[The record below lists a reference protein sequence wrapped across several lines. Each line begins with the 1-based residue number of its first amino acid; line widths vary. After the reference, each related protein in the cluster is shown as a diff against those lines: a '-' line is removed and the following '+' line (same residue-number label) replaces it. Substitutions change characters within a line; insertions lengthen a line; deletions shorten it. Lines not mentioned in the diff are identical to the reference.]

1 MKERLLEIG
10 RDSAWYMSSTLVV
23 ALIGFIAIPLLTKRV
38 FSPSEYGV
46 FSLINTA
53 IVMGSSVVYTYLS
66 SSALRFYPEYE
77 KKGELDVYYSTV
89 FHYIPHFMGVCI
101 VVILPILF
109 FLPLGSYKTV
119 ILLAVPVFAFFTVFN
134 VLLYVLRARRLSWQF
149 AALNIVV
156 AMSRYL
162 IGAGI
167 TIWFKNGVAGP
178 FWGWLGALL
187 ICVPVEFLLVDTR
200 KYFSWKKNST
210 ELQKEFLSF
219 GLALVFM
226 TLLAV
231 LLSSIDRYI
240 LQLLKGSYQVG
251 LYSVVYTLVV
261 AIETIMVS
269 FIMLAAAPVVI
280 HVYTYE
286 GGDQARVLIGRITR
300 YFLILLVP
308 VAVGLWVLRVPV
320 LTVMTSPKYL
330 PAQSTMLPVAL
341 GLLFSNLAWLPYL
354 SFFVTKRTKATLVPV
369 AAALALN
376 VGANFLLVPFYGYNG
391 AAWATLI
398 SYMLYFAMLAIMGR
412 KHLEW
417 DFPWRSAGKI
427 CAASIVMG
435 FCLYGLLKTGLHG
448 ALGLLVMIAA
458 GAIIYLV
465 LLLVFREQRP
475 AEVEFACDLAER
487 IPLVCVPVKRH
498 REKSRAKSREKS
510 DEDAEDLKGK

>member
-1 MKERLLEIG
+1 VKERLLEIG
-10 RDSAWYMSSTLVV
+10 RDSAWYMSSTLVT

-38 FSPSEYGV
+38 FTPSQFGV

-53 IVMGSSVVYTYLS
+53 IVMGSSVVYTYLA

-89 FHYIPHFMGVCI
+89 FHYIPHFMLLCVA
-101 VVILPILF
+101 VILPVLL

-119 ILLAVPVFAFFTVFN
+119 ICLAVPVFAFFTVFN
-134 VLLYVLRARRLSWQF
+134 VLLYILRARRLSWQF
-149 AALNIVV
+149 AVMNIVV

-162 IGAGI
+162 LGAGL
-167 TIWFKNGVAGP
+167 TLWFKNGVAGP

-200 KYFSWKKNST
+200 KYFSWKKNSRA
-210 ELQKEFLSF
+210 LQKEFLSF

-226 TLLAV
+226 TFLAV

-240 LQLLKGSYQVG
+240 LQFLKGSYQVG

-261 AIETIMVS
+261 AVETIMVS

-280 HVYTYE
+280 KVYTHE
-286 GGDQARVLIGRITR
+286 GGEQARVLISRITR

-308 VAVGLWVLRVPV
+308 VAIGLWVLRVPV
-320 LTVMTSPKYL
+320 LTVMTSAKYL

-354 SFFVTKRTKATLVPV
+354 SFFVTKKTKETLVPV

-376 VGANFLLVPFYGYNG
+376 VGANFLLVPHYGYNG

-398 SYMLYFAMLAIMGR
+398 SYVLYFAMVASMSR
-412 KHLEW
+412 KHLKW
-417 DFPWRSAGKI
+417 DFPWKSAGKV
-427 CAASIVMG
+427 CAAGAVMG
-435 FCLYGLLKTGLHG
+435 LGIYGLVKTGLHG
-448 ALGLLVMIAA
+448 ALGLLLMIAL
-458 GAIIYLV
+458 GTVIYLV
-465 LLLVFREQRP
+465 ALLVLREPRP
-475 AEVEFACDLAER
+475 AEVAFAGDLAER
-487 IPLVCVPVKRH
+487 IPLVRGPVRRH
-498 REKSRAKSREKS
+498 REKSRGGHEEAGRRP
-510 DEDAEDLKGK
+510 KGE